1 MIFKTF
7 TIIFFFF
14 LNLSTVEATNILTI
28 DLDKIINSNKDFII
42 FLNDINN
49 LSINKKKLFL
59 QNEKNLMNL
68 KIKIEKNSLI
78 YSDSEMKNKIDS
90 YNVLL
95 NEYQILLN
103 NHNDKINKTIEI
115 NKNIILNQIL
125 IILKKYMTDNNID
138 LIIDKNNFLIA
149 NNSIDLSEYVIDKL
163 INTSF
168 NFNIN

>member
-7 TIIFFFF
+7 TIIFFFV
-14 LNLSTVEATNILTI
+14 NLSTVEATNILTI

-49 LSINKKKLFL
+49 LSINKKKSFL

-78 YSDSEMKNKIDS
+78 YSDSEMKNKIES
-90 YNVLL
+90 YNILL

-125 IILKKYMTDNNID
+125 VILKKYMTDNNID